1 MLGLGLIA
9 THPIASVIGVKTIL
23 KVKRAHKYAR

>member
-9 THPIASVIGVKTIL
+9 THPMASVIGVKTIWR
-23 KVKRAHKYAR
+23 VKRGQKYVK